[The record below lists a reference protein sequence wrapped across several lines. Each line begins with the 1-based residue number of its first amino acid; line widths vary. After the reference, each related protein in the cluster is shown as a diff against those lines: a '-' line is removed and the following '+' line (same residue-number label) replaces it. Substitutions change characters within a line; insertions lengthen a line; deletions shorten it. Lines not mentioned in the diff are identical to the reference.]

1 MFIFTLFFSWA
12 LLVKSFHFK
21 ITSTPVAGV
30 AGMALLVSSPSSA
43 SNVEKIRWWDFLAR
57 FQSLEEDGYIYFTKE
72 DALAMEERDVKRMA
86 EMEARTEKKMAE
98 MEARTEKKMA
108 EMVWLMI
115 FMFTISSIISAASG
129 YYGRTISG

>member
-1 MFIFTLFFSWA
+1 MPCCYPSFSLLFG
-12 LLVKSFHFK
+12 FHFK

-30 AGMALLVSSPSSA
+30 AGMALFVSSPSSA
-43 SNVEKIRWWDFLAR
+43 SSVEKIRWWDFLAR
-57 FQSLEEDGYIYFTKE
+57 FQSLEEDRYIYFAKE
-72 DALAMEERDVKRMA
+72 DALAMEERNVKRMA

-108 EMVWLMI
+108 EMLWLMI

>member
-98 MEARTEKKMA
+98 M
-108 EMVWLMI
+108 VWLMI

>member
-57 FQSLEEDGYIYFTKE
+57 FQSLEEDRYIYFTKE

-98 MEARTEKKMA
+98 ML
-108 EMVWLMI
+108 WLMI

>member
-43 SNVEKIRWWDFLAR
+43 SSVEKIRWWDFLAR
-57 FQSLEEDGYIYFTKE
+57 FQSLEEDRNIYFTKE
-72 DALAMEERDVKRMA
+72 DALAMEERNIKRMEELEQRSVKRM
-86 EMEARTEKKMAE
+86 EKMY
-98 MEARTEKKMA
+98 EKLDKS
-108 EMVWLMI
+108 WPKW
-115 FMFTISSIISAASG
+115 SD
-129 YYGRTISG
+129 